1 MKINI
6 REEIKNIREDIYYYR
21 RDFHQN
27 PELSFQEY
35 RTAQTIEKHL
45 NSFGIKYK
53 KNIGKTGIVGE
64 LNFGDG
70 PTIALRADMDALPI
84 QEVSD
89 LDYKSKNNGVMHACG
104 HDGHMAILLG
114 AAKVLSQN
122 RLITKGKVRFIFQP
136 AEEGGGGARYMIKDG
151 CLDGVDEIYGLHLW
165 NYQPLGEV
173 GVKDGPIMASADIF
187 DIIIRGKGGHGATPQ
202 GTIDAIVVASHLIS
216 MLQTIVSR
224 NTNPLENTVVS
235 IGKINGGQNF
245 NIIADTVELSGTTRA
260 YTNQNRN
267 MIKARMEDII
277 KGVAEAFNAEI
288 ILKYKDGYPPTI
300 NHEIPTK
307 NILNAASDVV
317 GKGAGLPY
325 LSMGGEDFSYY
336 LQNIPG
342 CFFFVGSAPDKENIL
357 STPHHCSHFNINER
371 ALLVGASIYINLI
384 ENILG

>member
-70 PTIALRADMDALPI
+70 PIIALRADMDALPI